1 MRTTLMLDD
10 EILFEAR
17 EIASSQDLSL
27 GEVFSQ
33 LARRGLDSAPSV
45 GTKDGLPLFRRARRK
60 GKVSLETVL
69 RAEDEE

>member
-1 MRTTLMLDD
+1 MLDD

-17 EIASSQDLSL
+17 EIASSQEISL

-45 GTKDGLPLFRRARRK
+45 GTKDGLPVFRRAHREE
-60 GKVSLETVL
+60 KVALDTVL

>member
-10 EILFEAR
+10 QILFEAR
-17 EIASSQDLSL
+17 EIASSQEISL

-33 LARRGLDSAPSV
+33 LARRGLDSAPAI
-45 GTKDGLPLFRRARRK
+45 GTKDGLPVFHRARRK
-60 GKVSLETVL
+60 VKVPLETVL